1 MLIATVFDR
10 PSSSICIDMCMKR
23 ILFALISLLLSL
35 PAVADVAGGAGLS
48 ASCAHC
54 HGTDGNS
61 SGGAYPNLAGQ
72 TKEYI
77 YRQIKAFKEGQRS
90 NPQMSPMVGI
100 LDDEGMRNL
109 ADFYNFQS
117 PARKPSNVNAEQV
130 ALGKK
135 LAEELQ
141 CASCHQPGFKGMNES
156 PRLAR
161 QKQPYLVKQLK
172 DFREGTRTNDNG
184 VMAPTAKS
192 LTDEQIEA
200 LAHYLSSL

>member
-1 MLIATVFDR
+1 MKTFVIALAAAVL
-10 PSSSICIDMCMKR
+10 SS
-23 ILFALISLLLSL
+23 A
-35 PAVADVAGGAGLS
+35 ANADVAKGGALS

-61 SGGAYPNLAGQ
+61 SGAVYPNLAGQ
-72 TKEYI
+72 TREYI
-77 YRQIKAFKEGQRS
+77 YRQIKAFKEGQRQNS
-90 NPQMSPMVGI
+90 QMSPMVGI
-100 LDDEGMRNL
+100 LNDEDMRNL

-117 PARKPSNVNAEQV
+117 PARKPTNVDATQA

-141 CASCHQPGFKGMNES
+141 CASCHQPGFKGLNEF

-161 QKQPYLVKQLK
+161 QKQSYLVKQLK
-172 DFREGTRTNDNG
+172 DFRQGSRTNDNG
-184 VMAPTAKS
+184 LMAPTVKM

-200 LAHYLSSL
+200 LAHYLSGL

>member
-1 MLIATVFDR
+1 MKPILLAALPLML
-10 PSSSICIDMCMKR
+10 SSA
-23 ILFALISLLLSL
+23 AL
-35 PAVADVAGGAGLS
+35 ADVAKGGALS

-61 SGGAYPNLAGQ
+61 SAGQYPNLAGQ

-90 NPQMSPMVGI
+90 NSQMSPMVGI
-100 LDDEGMRNL
+100 LNDEDMHHL
-109 ADFYNFQS
+109 ADYYNFQS
-117 PARKPSNVNAEQV
+117 PARKPANVNAEQA

-135 LAEELQ
+135 LAEDLQ
-141 CASCHQPGFKGMNES
+141 CASCHQPGYKGLNEF

-161 QKQPYLVKQLK
+161 QKQPYLAKQLK
-172 DFREGTRTNDNG
+172 DYRDGARTNDNG
-184 VMAPTAKS
+184 VMAATAKNLS
-192 LTDEQIEA
+192 DEQIEA